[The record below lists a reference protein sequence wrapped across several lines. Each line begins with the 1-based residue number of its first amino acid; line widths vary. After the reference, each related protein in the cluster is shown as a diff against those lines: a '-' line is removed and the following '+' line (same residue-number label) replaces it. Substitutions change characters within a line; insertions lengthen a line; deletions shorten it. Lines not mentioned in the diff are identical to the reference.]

1 MAAFLDVDNAFLVKN
16 RFTSVIR
23 TGQLSTGKDK
33 VQACQ
38 QLQIGLQRLQFRSRT
53 AAQGGEDDFDL
64 FFLTQLQLM
73 QLIIQFQYSHWF
85 DK

>member
-38 QLQIGLQRLQFRSRT
+38 QLQIGLQRLQFCSGT

-73 QLIIQFQYSHWF
+73 QLVIQFQYSHWF